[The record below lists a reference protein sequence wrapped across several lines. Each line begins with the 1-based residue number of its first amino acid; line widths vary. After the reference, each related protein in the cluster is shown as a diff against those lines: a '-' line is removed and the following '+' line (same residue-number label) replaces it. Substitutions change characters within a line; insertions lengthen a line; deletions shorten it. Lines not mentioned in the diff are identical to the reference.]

1 MIRVSFWT
9 CVFIVLLRIA
19 IGWHFCYE
27 GVSKVKSTYQGK
39 ASPDKV
45 FSSETYFRESEGPFG
60 RLVKSRL
67 TDPDQLVVDQ
77 LTLKPVDGDA
87 SDTSP
92 KSRFPDALAREWDEY
107 FNRFAAQFRL
117 DEEQKTKAQSTFDQ
131 AKAKYVNWVQGNSDE
146 TDKDTGKPKRILLK
160 VKRKAP
166 GLNNASADYD
176 QEVTV
181 GERAAELK
189 KKAAEVRA
197 GYKKMAEM
205 GKDVDAVALR
215 SLKTDVATIRTELR
229 KDIDDQTKTMK
240 DELAKLLDV
249 RVTAFA
255 KQADSKEEAVTLEAM
270 LTPMADGNNP
280 LAKMWDAY
288 AEYVKDFSTGIN
300 EEQKIA
306 VDGELRVAKMRFDRW
321 LADRDM
327 FTDKPLSEKE
337 VAQWRAFYAA
347 AKDPEELKTL
357 TAKMQADFKAHSDS
371 MRALVGAPLL
381 GEDKA
386 KGYAEPNKERWLW
399 IFPKYWTLID
409 YFDWSTRWFLLVVGA
424 LLMVG
429 LFTRLSCF
437 SAAGFLFLTILTQLS
452 VPWLPAAP
460 NNEGSYLFVNKNVIE
475 MIALLALMTTRSGQ
489 WFGLDALVS
498 WVCGCRRRA

>member
-9 CVFIVLLRIA
+9 CVFLVVLRIA

-27 GVSKVKSTYQGK
+27 GVSKVKSAYQGK

-60 RLVKSRL
+60 KLVKSRL

-77 LTLKPVDGDA
+77 LALKPVDGEASDA
-87 SDTSP
+87 SP
-92 KSRFPDALAREWDEY
+92 RGRFPDALAREWDEY

-146 TDKDTGKPKRILLK
+146 MDKETKKPKRILLK

-166 GLNNASADYD
+166 GLKNDSADYD
-176 QEVTV
+176 QDVTV

-189 KKAAEVRA
+189 QKAAEVRA

-215 SLKTDVATIRTELR
+215 SLKTDVTTIRSELR
-229 KDIDDQTKTMK
+229 KEIDDQTKTMK

-255 KQADSKEEAVTLEAM
+255 KQADNKQEAVTLEAM
-270 LTPMADGNNP
+270 LTPMAGGNNP
-280 LAKMWDAY
+280 LAAMWDAY
-288 AEYVKDFSTGIN
+288 AEYVKDFSTGITGD
-300 EEQKIA
+300 QKAA
-306 VDGELRVAKMRFDRW
+306 VDVELGVAKLRFDRW
-321 LADRDM
+321 LADRDV
-327 FTDKPLSEKE
+327 FTDKPLPEKD
-337 VAQWRAFYAA
+337 VAQWRTFHAA
-347 AKDPEELKTL
+347 AKDPEELKAL
-357 TAKMQADFKAHSDS
+357 TAKMQADVKAHSDS

-381 GEDKA
+381 GDDKA
-386 KGYAEPNKERWLW
+386 KGYAEPSKERWLW
-399 IFPKYWTLID
+399 LFPKYWTLID
-409 YFDWSTRWFLLVVGA
+409 YFDWSTRWFQLIVGA
-424 LLMVG
+424 LLVVG

-475 MIALLALMTTRSGQ
+475 MIALLALMTMHSGK
-489 WFGLDALVS
+489 WLGLDAVMCR
-498 WVCGCRRRA
+498 VCCRRKEA